1 MSEHTIEPLF
11 DEAAVAARVRE
22 LADEVADILPPEFT
36 LLALLK
42 GSFVFAADLAREL
55 SRRGCTPAVEFMRVS
70 SYGSGTESS
79 GIVSL
84 MGDAPGACAASPCCW
99 WTTSRTRAA
108 RWPTR
113 GRS

>member
-55 SRRGCTPAVEFMRVS
+55 SRRGCAPRSSSCGCRATAAGRRVPAS
-70 SYGSGTESS
+70 S
-79 GIVSL
+79 
-84 MGDAPGACAASPCCW
+84 A
-99 WTTSRTRAA
+99 
-108 RWPTR
+108 
-113 GRS
+113 